1 MANAV
6 DIEIDHDNPSLLRTT
21 LSGELNEIPALSL
34 AVNGKRWAT
43 TPAIPDPTAP
53 QDRKIWSC
61 ELPPLNAPASDEL
74 IELIDARNGR
84 SIKQAQLGAR
94 EPKSNGLGLLA
105 AEVFGEGAN
114 PLFSAPSMVFDGAV
128 VTIRGAHLPPMGD
141 PSKLR
146 FVLGPG
152 VAFTVEYP
160 LYFPEFEEHY
170 WFWPNAGW
178 SAFLLRIDLARSSAA
193 ADPFKISFAHRLD
206 GAETQGGAVYVPDQ
220 LVSSIGFPGGLD
232 DPTPDESH
240 EPNQIAVFNG
250 YNFFR
255 LVAELLGKYGIT
267 PRRGV
272 TLLDWQCGD
281 GRVTRHFLDNWAGAD
296 IWGIDSNAEKI
307 AFCKRRF
314 GAGAFVHGSFTA
326 SAPLSTE
333 RFDAVYSLSAMPF
346 LPVKDQR
353 RWTEELGRLLKPG
366 GLAVLAF
373 SGECAAAY
381 LSRYL
386 DGDWWSRWKSKGYSD
401 DLCDRELKAK
411 LGVPDY
417 APDVFRS
424 AENVKIES
432 SQIFDTLAIE
442 PARFGYLDVAI
453 LRRR

>member
-6 DIEIDHDNPSLLRTT
+6 DIEIDHDNPSLLRST
-21 LSGELNEIPALSL
+21 LTGGLTEFPAFSL
-34 AVNGKRWAT
+34 AVNGDLWAT
-43 TPAIPDPTAP
+43 MPTIPDPKAP
-53 QDRKIWSC
+53 QDRKLWSC
-61 ELPPLNAPASDEL
+61 ELPPLRAPASGEC
-74 IELIDARNGR
+74 IELIDPRNGR
-84 SIKQAQLGAR
+84 SIKQVQLGAR
-94 EPKSNGLGLLA
+94 EPKRNGRGLLA
-105 AEVFGEGAN
+105 TEFYGEGAN
-114 PLFSAPSMVFDGAV
+114 PLLSAPSMLFDGAV

-152 VAFTVEYP
+152 VAFTLEYP

-178 SAFLLRIDLARSSAA
+178 SAFLLSIDLARSSAA
-193 ADPFKISFAHRLD
+193 ADPFKISLAHRLD
-206 GAETQGGAVYVPDQ
+206 GVERQGGAIYIPDR

-232 DPTPDESH
+232 DPTPVELH
-240 EPNQIAVFNG
+240 EPNQIEVFNG

-255 LVAELLGKYGIT
+255 HVAELLGKYGVA

-314 GAGAFVHGSFTA
+314 GAGAFVHGSVAA

-333 RFDAVYSLSAMPF
+333 SFDAVYSLSAMPF
-346 LPVKDQR
+346 LPANDHPS
-353 RWTEELGRLLKPG
+353 WMEELARLLKPG

-381 LSRYL
+381 LSRYF

-401 DLCDRELKAK
+401 ELCDRRLKAG

-424 AENVKIES
+424 AESVRTES
-432 SQIFDTLAIE
+432 SKFFETLAIE